1 MKENGIDISIVIPS
15 YKPEGYIW
23 QCLTSLKNQK
33 FEKERFE
40 IILILNGC
48 EEPYYSDI
56 INFANKNF
64 EDYIIKVLQTD
75 VAGVSNARNIGINN
89 AKGRYITFL
98 DDDDY
103 ISECFLE
110 KMLPIAEK
118 NIIPMSNVIS
128 FLDEDNSV
136 QPYYV
141 TNMFNKLYG
150 KGNSSVVQARSH
162 LSVCWGKLIP
172 KELIS
177 DTRFNT
183 NFKIAEDCV
192 FMFTLSKDIRG
203 MQCSDED
210 AIYYRRIRKCSALTS
225 HRSHKTKIASGLKLI
240 SQYFKIYLKHP
251 FRYNFIL
258 FLTRIAGTIKN
269 IF

>member
-1 MKENGIDISIVIPS
+1 MRKNEIDISVIIPS
-15 YKPEGYIW
+15 YKPKSYIW
-23 QCLTSLKNQK
+23 QCLDSLKNQT

-48 EEPYYSDI
+48 KEPFYSDI
-56 INFANKNF
+56 INFVNENF
-64 EDYIIKVLQTD
+64 EGYAVKVLQTD
-75 VAGVSNARNIGINN
+75 TPGVSNARNIGIDN

-103 ISECFLE
+103 LSECFLE
-110 KMLPIAEK
+110 KMLPIAE
-118 NIIPMSNVIS
+118 NGIIPMSNMIS
-128 FLDEDNSV
+128 FSDDDNSV

-141 TNMFNKLYG
+141 TEAFKHQHK
-150 KGNSSVVQARSH
+150 KGVVSPLNARSY
-162 LSVCWGKLIP
+162 LSVCVAKLLP
-172 KELIS
+172 TELIGA
-177 DTRFNT
+177 TRFNT

-192 FMFTLSKDIRG
+192 FMFALSKDIRE

-210 AIYYRRIRKCSALTS
+210 AVYYRRIRKCSALTS
-225 HRSHKTKIASGLKLI
+225 HRSHKTKIVSGLKLI

-251 FRYNFIL
+251 FKYNFIL

>member
-1 MKENGIDISIVIPS
+1 MKENEIDISVIIPS

-23 QCLTSLKNQK
+23 QCLTSLKNQT

-48 EEPYYSDI
+48 KEPFYSDI
-56 INFANKNF
+56 INFVNKNL
-64 EDYIIKVLQTD
+64 EGNIIKVLQTD
-75 VAGVSNARNIGINN
+75 VAGVSNARNIGIKN

-103 ISECFLE
+103 LSECFLE
-110 KMLPIAEK
+110 KMLPIAE
-118 NIIPMSNVIS
+118 NGIIPMSNMIS
-128 FLDEDNSV
+128 FSDDDNSV

-141 TNMFNKLYG
+141 TEVFKHLHK
-150 KGNSSVVQARSH
+150 KGIASPLSARSY
-162 LSVCWGKLIP
+162 LSVCVAKLLP
-172 KELIS
+172 TRLIG
-177 DTRFNT
+177 DTCFNT
-183 NFKIAEDCV
+183 NFKIAEDCI
-192 FMFTLSKDIRG
+192 FMFTLSKDIRE

-225 HRSHKTKIASGLKLI
+225 HRSHKTKIISGLKLI
-240 SQYFKIYLKHP
+240 FKYFGIYLRHP
-251 FRYNFIL
+251 FKYNFVL

>member
-1 MKENGIDISIVIPS
+1 MKENEIDISVVIPS

-23 QCLTSLKNQK
+23 QCLTSLKNQT
-33 FEKERFE
+33 FGKERFE
-40 IILILNGC
+40 IILVLNGC
-48 EEPYYSDI
+48 KEPFYSDI
-56 INFANKNF
+56 INFANENL
-64 EDYIIKVLQTD
+64 EGLTVKVLQTD
-75 VAGVSNARNIGINN
+75 IAGVSNARNIGIDN
-89 AKGRYITFL
+89 ARGRYITFL

-103 ISECFLE
+103 LSECFLE
-110 KMLPIAEK
+110 KMLPTAE
-118 NIIPMSNVIS
+118 NGIIPMSNMTS
-128 FLDEDNSV
+128 FSDDNNSV

-141 TNMFNKLYG
+141 TEAFRHLYK
-150 KGNSSVVQARSH
+150 KGAVSPLSARSY
-162 LSVCWGKLIP
+162 LSVCVAKLLP
-172 KELIS
+172 AELIGE
-177 DTRFNT
+177 TRFNT

-251 FRYNFIL
+251 FKYNFIL